1 MNFFKPDRISL
12 FGFEEKMKR
21 RHTRR
26 CAMSDQFS
34 VSRVATNNANQEYNY
49 HATHQAQQQQNTI
62 TQSAVKNVE
71 QPEKKSQTKDQNE
84 EERKQENAMRTPF
97 RSIEMQF
104 DVNQDTNQVTLTMLD
119 KETKEVIRTIPETE
133 WDKLS
138 VSELFKIGV

>member
-1 MNFFKPDRISL
+1 MFILPGLKKKK
-12 FGFEEKMKR
+12 ER

-26 CAMSDQFS
+26 CAMSDQFT

-49 HATHQAQQQQNTI
+49 HAASQTQQQQNTV
-62 TQSAVKNVE
+62 TQSAVKSVE
-71 QPEKKSQTKDQNE
+71 QSEKKSQTKDQTE
-84 EERKQENAMRTPF
+84 EERNQENAVRLPF
-97 RSIEMQF
+97 KSIEMQF

-138 VSELFKIGV
+138 VSELFKIGA